1 MEHLYG
7 PLSSQVAE
15 SLGIT
20 EEFLRKKEV
29 HADGIPCTCTSPKEA
44 PEELEDTGPQK
55 RATEVGVARGAPGHR
70 AASGELLGSDLW
82 DSQHFSSKKRGRLA
96 CFFLVLAGWV
106 FSP

>member
-1 MEHLYG
+1 MKHLYG

-29 HADGIPCTCTSPKEA
+29 HADCIPCTCTSPEEA
-44 PEELEDTGPQK
+44 PEELKEAGPQK

-70 AASGELLGSDLW
+70 PASGELLGSDHW
-82 DSQHFSSKKRGRLA
+82 DSQRFFRKKRGRLA